1 MTAPARFRQSDV
13 TRAIRSAKDAGVRL
27 SKILI
32 LPNGAIEMTFGGEA
46 RNIGGKSSWDGLLD
60 DL

>member
-32 LPNGAIEMTFGGEA
+32 LPNGGIEMTFGGDA
-46 RNIGGKSSWDGLLD
+46 KPKGKSSWDGLLD

>member
-32 LPNGAIEMTFGGEA
+32 LPNGSIEMTFGGDA
-46 RNIGGKSSWDGLLD
+46 RNIGGKSSWDDLLD
-60 DL
+60 GR

>member
-32 LPNGAIEMTFGGEA
+32 LPNGSIEMTFGGEA
-46 RNIGGKSSWDGLLD
+46 RSTGGKSSWDGLLD

>member
-32 LPNGAIEMTFGGEA
+32 LPNGAIEMTFGGET
-46 RNIGGKSSWDGLLD
+46 RTQGKSSWDGLLD